1 MTDSSGNSGIRAE
14 VARPLALLRKDN
26 YRAWKSKV
34 KAQLKVM
41 DCWRLVIGTEAE
53 PPTTLLARSSGAVVT
68 DAALM
73 RTSWIRRRD
82 RATAALITSVSNE
95 EVHTVQAVNDDPILM
110 WRRLKEKFERRS
122 EAEGETVQMR
132 LLDFAH
138 REGESANAM
147 IERFETVVMV
157 CLDRGVSANE
167 NLQKRMLLARPAD
180 RYSFLKQ
187 SYLLSSIAN
196 RPDLVGLKAQIH
208 DIDAEFQKS
217 NSAEVNKSGQANRA
231 EAEADWGQGSNSG
244 TARNSDRGSRRFSD
258 RGERGSGGRR

>member
-26 YRAWKSKV
+26 YRAWSSKV

-53 PPTTLLARSSGAVVT
+53 PPAALPARSSGAAVGV
-68 DAALM
+68 APLM

-82 RATAALITSVSNE
+82 RAAAALITSVSDE
-95 EVHTVQAVNDDPILM
+95 EVHTVQAMDDDPILM

-122 EAEGETVQMR
+122 EAEAETAQMR

-138 REGESANAM
+138 REGESTNAM

-157 CLDRGVSANE
+157 CLDQGVA
-167 NLQKRMLLARPAD
+167 
-180 RYSFLKQ
+180 
-187 SYLLSSIAN
+187 
-196 RPDLVGLKAQIH
+196 
-208 DIDAEFQKS
+208 
-217 NSAEVNKSGQANRA
+217 
-231 EAEADWGQGSNSG
+231 
-244 TARNSDRGSRRFSD
+244 TC
-258 RGERGSGGRR
+258 